1 MNKKRIA
8 IISIATILLFALFL
22 MIATFISDTSL
33 PGTVE
38 NLHEQVMNIIEGETI
53 KGVFCAPGTYDK
65 IVVAASEISEEA
77 EARVVDAVNLYF
89 NEMIGKTD
97 DYLDW
102 YYSMGGQWSQIGTA
116 VKGVF
121 KGSVSDAV
129 SSYMQEK
136 LTITLDPGIDLNG
149 SISSILDEAKT
160 TLAAVSDAIISENRI
175 QQTQGNEYVV
185 TINVTMEDI
194 AQNAALNIGLDPVR
208 TNAGGIVAGI
218 VSGVIV
224 KKIVSKVM
232 SKAVTKL
239 AVNSATKILT
249 PAVVG
254 SAAGPIGTVAGALV
268 GVGVDFLTNKADE
281 ALNRS
286 DYKAEIISCIEE
298 ERDSILNEVAVSFDT
313 MA

>member
-38 NLHEQVMNIIEGETI
+38 NLHEQVMNIIEGEKI
-53 KGVFCAPGTYDK
+53 KGVFCTPGTYDK

-136 LTITLDPGIDLNG
+136 LTITLDPRIDLNG

-175 QQTQGNEYVV
+175 Q
-185 TINVTMEDI
+185 
-194 AQNAALNIGLDPVR
+194 L
-208 TNAGGIVAGI
+208 
-218 VSGVIV
+218 
-224 KKIVSKVM
+224 
-232 SKAVTKL
+232 
-239 AVNSATKILT
+239 
-249 PAVVG
+249 
-254 SAAGPIGTVAGALV
+254 
-268 GVGVDFLTNKADE
+268 
-281 ALNRS
+281 
-286 DYKAEIISCIEE
+286 
-298 ERDSILNEVAVSFDT
+298 
-313 MA
+313 